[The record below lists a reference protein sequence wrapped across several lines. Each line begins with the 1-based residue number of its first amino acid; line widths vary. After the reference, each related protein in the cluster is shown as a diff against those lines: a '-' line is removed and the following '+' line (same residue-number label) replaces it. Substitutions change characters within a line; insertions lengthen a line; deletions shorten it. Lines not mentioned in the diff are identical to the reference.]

1 MSQGTFGNP
10 EVVQEELDILL
21 IGGGMACCGA
31 AYEIM
36 RWAEAAKAETG
47 VELKIKLVDKAA
59 MDRSGAV
66 AQGLSAI
73 NTYIGTEQDPADYA
87 RMVSNDLMGIT
98 RDDLAYDLGRHVDES
113 VHLFEEWGL
122 PIWKTDAEGVRH
134 DGAESQRE
142 GLPALKD
149 GGKPVRSGKWQ
160 IMING
165 ESYKWIVAEAA
176 KKALGLDRIQERVFI
191 VKLVNDKSD
200 PQRIAGA
207 VGFSVRENRIY
218 VYKAKAIL
226 LAAGGCVNLFR
237 PRSVGEGTGRAWY
250 PVWNAGST
258 YAMAAE
264 AGAELTMMENRF
276 VPARFKD
283 GYGPVGAWF
292 LLFKAK
298 AVNAYGEDYMT
309 RNKALLDQYPP
320 YGQAAVPASCL
331 RNHLMLKEMKEGRGP
346 IYMDTVT
353 ALAKLRESLT
363 PKEVKHLEA
372 EAWEDFLDMCIGQC
386 GIWVGENIEPEKKM
400 SELIPTEP
408 YLLGSH
414 SGCCG
419 IWVSGPNDL
428 GAPTAQE
435 GEYDNVPAHLPRGW
449 NWGYRSMTT
458 VKGLFTAGDGVGA
471 SGHKFSSGSHAEGR
485 LAAKAMV
492 RFALDNKEWKPELDT
507 PAAELAEQI
516 YKPVRNFLEHKDY
529 TTAIDINPNYISPKM
544 LQFRLQKIMDE
555 YVAGVATYYNTN
567 EVMLKVAEEKLE
579 LLKEDAAKMRAK
591 DLHELLRAWEN
602 YHRVLTAEAHM
613 KHIQFREESRYPGFY
628 YRTDKN
634 FVDEENW
641 KCFVNSVYDKGSKKW
656 TCFKRKHVDLV
667 DKSKLFKAPAA
678 PAKSPEPAMAK

>member
-1 MSQGTFGNP
+1 MGTFENP
-10 EVVQEELDILL
+10 EVVQEDLDILL

-31 AYEIM
+31 AFEMM
-36 RWAEAAKAETG
+36 RWAEAVKAETG
-47 VELKIKLVDKAA
+47 QELRIKLVDKAA

-73 NTYIGTEQDPADYA
+73 NTYIGPEQDPADYA

-122 PIWKTDAEGVRH
+122 PIWKTDDDGVRH
-134 DGAESQRE
+134 DGAESQKE

-200 PQRIAGA
+200 PSRIAGA
-207 VGFSVRENRIY
+207 VGFSVREHKIY
-218 VYKAKAIL
+218 VYKAKAVL

-298 AVNAYGEDYMT
+298 AVNAYGEDYMVK
-309 RNKALLDQYPP
+309 NKELLDQYPP

-331 RNHLMLKEMKEGRGP
+331 RNHLMLQEMKEGRGP
-346 IYMDTVT
+346 IYMDTVS
-353 ALAKLRESLT
+353 ALAKLRESLS

-372 EAWEDFLDMCIGQC
+372 EAWEDFLDMCVGQC

-400 SELIPTEP
+400 SELMPTEP

-419 IWVSGPNDL
+419 IWVSGPTDL
-428 GAPTAQE
+428 GAPTAEE
-435 GEYDNVPAHLPRGW
+435 GELDGVPAHLPRGW

-485 LAAKAMV
+485 IAAKAMV
-492 RFALDNKEWKPELDT
+492 RFALDNAGHQPELDT
-507 PAAELAEQI
+507 DAATLAEQI
-516 YKPVRNFLEHKDY
+516 YKPVRTFLQHKDY
-529 TTAIDINPNYISPKM
+529 TTAIDINPHYITPKM
-544 LQFRLQKIMDE
+544 AQFRLQKIMDE

-567 EVMLKVAEEKLE
+567 DVMLGVAEEKLE
-579 LLKEDAAKMRAK
+579 MLKEDAAKMRAK

-602 YHRVLTAEAHM
+602 YHRILTAEAHM

-641 KCFVNSVYDKGSKKW
+641 HCFVNSTYDKTTRKW
-656 TCFKRKHVDLV
+656 TCFKRRHVDLV
-667 DKSKLFKAPAA
+667 DKTKLFKKAA
-678 PAKSPEPAMAK
+678 

>member
-1 MSQGTFGNP
+1 MAGTFDNP
-10 EVVQEELDILL
+10 EIVQEELDVLM
-21 IGGGMACCGA
+21 IGGGMACCGT

-36 RWAEAAKAETG
+36 RWAEALKNETG
-47 VELKIKLVDKAA
+47 KELKIKLVDKAA

-73 NTYIGTEQDPADYA
+73 NTYIGTRQDPADYA

-98 RDDLAYDLGRHVDES
+98 RDDLAYDVGRNVDDS

-122 PIWKTDAEGVRH
+122 PIWKTAPDGVRH
-134 DGAESQRE
+134 DGADAIKE
-142 GLPALKD
+142 GLPLLKD
-149 GGKPVRSGKWQ
+149 GGEPVRSGKWQ

-191 VKLVNDKSD
+191 VKLINDKND
-200 PQRIAGA
+200 PSKIAGA
-207 VGFSVRENRIY
+207 VGFSVRENKIY
-218 VYKAKAIL
+218 VYKAKCIM

-258 YAMAAE
+258 YSMAAE

-292 LLFKAK
+292 LLFKAR
-298 AVNAYGEDYMT
+298 AANAYGEDYMT
-309 RNKALLDQYPP
+309 KNKDMLNDYPP

-353 ALAKLRESLT
+353 ALAKLAETLT

-400 SELIPTEP
+400 SELMPTEP

-419 IWVSGPNDL
+419 IWASGPTDV
-428 GAPTAQE
+428 GAPTTE
-435 GEYDNVPAHLPRGW
+435 EMPGVPAHLPQGW
-449 NWGYRSMTT
+449 NWGYRGMTT

-471 SGHKFSSGSHAEGR
+471 AGHKFSSGSHTEGR

-492 RFALDNKEWKPELDT
+492 KYCMDNSHTPELDT
-507 PAAELAEQI
+507 SVEELAAAI
-516 YKPVRNFLEHKDY
+516 WKPVRNFLEHKNY
-529 TTAIDINPNYISPKM
+529 TTAIDVNPNYITPKM

-567 EVMLKVAEEKLE
+567 DKMLAVAEEKLGM
-579 LLKEDAAKMRAK
+579 LKEDAEKMRAK

-602 YHRVLTAEAHM
+602 YHRILTAEAHM

-634 FVDEENW
+634 FVDEANW
-641 KCFVNSVYDKGSKKW
+641 HCFVNSIYDKKTKTW

-667 DKSKLFKAPAA
+667 DKSKLFKAAA
-678 PAKSPEPAMAK
+678 PH

>member
-1 MSQGTFGNP
+1 
-10 EVVQEELDILL
+10 
-21 IGGGMACCGA
+21 
-31 AYEIM
+31 
-36 RWAEAAKAETG
+36 
-47 VELKIKLVDKAA
+47 
-59 MDRSGAV
+59 
-66 AQGLSAI
+66 
-73 NTYIGTEQDPADYA
+73 
-87 RMVSNDLMGIT
+87 
-98 RDDLAYDLGRHVDES
+98 
-113 VHLFEEWGL
+113 
-122 PIWKTDAEGVRH
+122 
-134 DGAESQRE
+134 
-142 GLPALKD
+142 
-149 GGKPVRSGKWQ
+149 
-160 IMING
+160 MING

-191 VKLVNDKSD
+191 VHLINDKND
-200 PQRIAGA
+200 PGRIAGA
-207 VGFSVRENRIY
+207 AGFSVRENKIY
-218 VYKAKAIL
+218 IYKAKAIL

-237 PRSVGEGTGRAWY
+237 PRSVGEGQGRAWY

-258 YAMAAE
+258 YSMAAE

-298 AVNAYGEDYMT
+298 AANAYGEDYMAK
-309 RNKALLDQYPP
+309 NKDMLNDYPP

-346 IYMDTVT
+346 IMMDTVT
-353 ALAKLRESLT
+353 ALAKLRETLT

-372 EAWEDFLDMCIGQC
+372 EAWEDFLDMCVGQC

-400 SELIPTEP
+400 SELMPTEP

-419 IWVSGPNDL
+419 IWVSGPTDV
-428 GAPTAQE
+428 GAPTANDPE
-435 GEYDNVPAHLPRGW
+435 LPGVPEHLPRGW

-485 LAAKAMV
+485 MAAKAMV
-492 RFALDNKEWKPELDT
+492 KYCLDNANLNPEFDET
-507 PAAELAEQI
+507 PEQI
-516 YKPVRNFLEHKDY
+516 AEAIWKPVRNFLEHKDY
-529 TTAIDINPNYISPKM
+529 TTAIDINPNYITPRM

-567 EVMLKVAEEKLE
+567 DVLLKMAEEKLE
-579 LLKEDAAKMRAK
+579 MLKEDAQKMRAK

-602 YHRVLTAEAHM
+602 YHRILTAEAHM

-634 FVDEENW
+634 FIDEENW
-641 KCFVNSVYDKGSKKW
+641 HCFVNSIYDKKTKKW
-656 TCFKRKHVDLV
+656 TVFKRRHVDLV
-667 DKSKLFKAPAA
+667 DKSKLFKQAA
-678 PAKSPEPAMAK
+678 H